1 MSCAATSR
9 SSSVLMT
16 ENEAAQKTT
25 TSTSATCADAVLRP
39 RGSAVSI
46 HDL

>member
-1 MSCAATSR
+1 MSGAATPL
-9 SSSVLMT
+9 SSKDLIA

-25 TSTSATCADAVLRP
+25 TSTSATCADAVLRT

-46 HDL
+46 HEV